1 MKSAR
6 WLPPALLLAIAPL
19 IFFHEVCLQ
28 GQVFL
33 LRDLFNWFYPWR
45 TFAAQSLA
53 RGEFPLWNP
62 YSYAGTP
69 FLANMQSGLLYPPNV
84 VFWLFDFPIAM
95 RLFVIVQFGLTAW
108 FMYLM
113 LRALA
118 CRVPS
123 ALTGAVAYAYGGWM
137 IVHIE
142 FPNKLAAAGWLPL
155 IILGQLLWWRG
166 SPWKGLATGALATA
180 CCVTAGYPQ
189 TTFTMMLGAGV
200 FWAAYLG
207 REVRRGIG
215 ERNFRSALSVAMSLP
230 LIAALGSLIAAA
242 QVVPFLEALG
252 LSTRGEAGTTR
263 NPLTLALSPIHFLDL
278 VYPRVFGLPGYSRY
292 WGGDLLQFWLGHFHV
307 GVITLALAD
316 LAAAGLVARP
326 RAADDGPS
334 NSIVRD
340 RMFAVWA
347 GLALLLLAST
357 FCMGNRTPLAPFCM
371 AWLPGFTKFRWLS
384 TTSILIAF
392 ALCWLGALGLEAAL
406 DSLARK
412 EGGRWERIIT
422 AVVVMIAV
430 VGLASLGITAALAP
444 SAFEAIVKAAVS
456 RVALPAQLA
465 LISNNLTP
473 ARADAIRSAL
483 LAVILASA
491 WVAARSGRIKRHL
504 FAWLVPLLVFVEL
517 WAAAVGINHTAS
529 PRIYRDVPR
538 ILEVL
543 RGRADQL
550 SRIYVPDSTIHGDRL
565 MYGSGRETLYRWAA
579 EAMIVNLN
587 LPHGIFSASGGDPMS
602 PARELT
608 YHRMIEDETETE
620 NEPRRRLLALENV
633 ATVLYDKEPNGVEA
647 TDVPDFLPRAYV
659 APGARKVTRSRAHSA
674 LRDPDWDPL
683 REALV
688 EDDFPGAPRQASP
701 EPLEWKVLDIAYSN
715 NSVSLDVELSRGG
728 YLILAD
734 TIYPGWEA
742 TVDSKSTP
750 IFTANYLFRGI
761 DLPPGRHN
769 VRFDYRPSS
778 FRWGVAGSIVG
789 LMATGAAIL
798 ISARRRERDLLIQ

>member
-1 MKSAR
+1 VRSAR
-6 WLPPALLLAIAPL
+6 RLPPALLLAIAPL
-19 IFFHEVCLQ
+19 IFFHEVCLG
-28 GQVFL
+28 GQIFL

-95 RLFVIVQFGLTAW
+95 RLFVIIQFGLTAW
-108 FMYLM
+108 FMFLL

-123 ALTGAVAYAYGGWM
+123 ALTGAFAYAYGGWM

-155 IILGQLLWWRG
+155 ILLGLLLWWRG

-207 REVRRGIG
+207 RELRRG
-215 ERNFRSALSVAMSLP
+215 FRQRSVRSTLSVTMSLP

-242 QVVPFLEALG
+242 QIVPFLEALG
-252 LSTRGEAGTTR
+252 LSTRGGAAITL
-263 NPLTLALSPIHFLDL
+263 NPLNLALSPIHFLDL

-292 WGGDLLQFWLGHFHV
+292 WGGNLLQFWLGHFHV
-307 GVITLALAD
+307 GLITLALAAV
-316 LAAAGLVARP
+316 AAAGLLARP
-326 RAADDGPS
+326 RAADDCPS
-334 NSIVRD
+334 DPTVRD
-340 RMFAVWA
+340 RRFAVWA
-347 GLALLLLAST
+347 GLALLLLASA
-357 FCMGNRTPLAPFCM
+357 FCLGNRTPLAPFCM
-371 AWLPGFTKFRWLS
+371 AWLPGFAKFRWLS

-412 EGGRWERIIT
+412 KNGRWERIIT
-422 AVVVMIAV
+422 APAALVAV
-430 VGLASLGITAALAP
+430 VGLVSLGITAVLSP
-444 SAFEAIVKAAVS
+444 SAFEAIVTAAVS
-456 RVALPAQLA
+456 QVALPAQLV
-465 LISNNLTP
+465 LISSNLAP

-491 WVAARSGRIKRHL
+491 WVAARSGRIRPQL
-504 FAWLVPLLVFVEL
+504 FERLVPLLVFAEL
-517 WAAAVGINHTAS
+517 WAASGGINYTAS

-543 RGRADQL
+543 RGRANQL
-550 SRIYVPDSTIHGDRL
+550 SRIYVPDSSIHGDRS
-565 MYGSGRETLYRWAA
+565 MYGSDREPLYRWAA

-587 LPHGIFSASGGDPMS
+587 LPHGIFSASDGDPMS
-602 PARELT
+602 AARERR
-608 YHRMIEDETETE
+608 YHRLLEDETEKET
-620 NEPRRRLLALENV
+620 RRRLLALENV
-633 ATVLYDKEPNGVEA
+633 ATVLDYREPNEVVAAE
-647 TDVPDFLPRAYV
+647 VPDYLPRAYV
-659 APGARKVTRSRAHSA
+659 APGARKVATSQAHSA
-674 LRDPDWDPL
+674 LRDPGWNPL

-688 EDDFPGAPRQASP
+688 EDDFPGSPRPASQ
-701 EPLEWKVLDIAYSN
+701 EPLEWRVHDIAYSN

-742 TVDSKSTP
+742 TVDSKPTP

-761 DLPPGRHN
+761 DLPPGRHD

-789 LMATGAAIL
+789 LMATLAAIV